1 MSLCIVLF
9 RSTKQLAHSKEP
21 FSINN
26 VSINRRH
33 LWDLWRFWLSFLLDI
48 IDKFRFVRNL
58 LTSPDTFRINWE
70 VSPALYS
77 GARFDYL
84 TIWLLTIVTSS
95 CSGSPLY
102 VKGSQEKRPWHSF
115 YPIHCYHESRQTC
128 HLTTEELKGHSQ
140 LAQMRITY
148 HSTANLHIT
157 ETR

>member
-84 TIWLLTIVTSS
+84 TIWLLIMPCNFIVFWVPTLCKRLPGKTPLTFLLPYSLLS
-95 CSGSPLY
+95 WVQANMSPDY
-102 VKGSQEKRPWHSF
+102 RGIKGTQSAGAHAHYIPFHS
-115 YPIHCYHESRQTC
+115 
-128 HLTTEELKGHSQ
+128 
-140 LAQMRITY
+140 
-148 HSTANLHIT
+148 
-157 ETR
+157 